1 MQSMREIKDIIK
13 SELPRMMETDPEIRE
28 FIFKITR
35 DIYAGKQETES
46 RFDRILNEL
55 QREREA
61 NDLKWREQAKRWEA
75 NDRKWLEQAKK
86 WEANDRKWEENTK
99 RWEANDRKW
108 FEQAKKWE
116 ANDRKWEENTKRWN
130 EQMAMWHEQEKK
142 WEENQ
147 KEIRSLVKS
156 VEALSRKH
164 DSSIGALGARW
175 GLYSEASFRNG
186 LKAILEDTFEVKVER
201 YQGYDQQGLVFGRP
215 DQVELDVIIANGTV
229 ILCEIKSSIDKAG
242 MYIFDRKKEFYE
254 QKHGRKV
261 DRAMVISPM
270 IDDKA
275 LALAKDLGIE
285 TYSYA
290 DGVEL

>member
-28 FIFKITR
+28 LIFKITR
-35 DIYAGKQETES
+35 DLYAGKQETED
-46 RFDRILNEL
+46 RIDRILDEL
-55 QREREA
+55 QRDREA
-61 NDLKWREQAKRWEA
+61 SEKKWEEQFKKWEDQAKRWEA
-75 NDRKWLEQAKK
+75 NDRKWEEQARR
-86 WEANDRKWEENTK
+86 WEANDRKWEEN
-99 RWEANDRKW
+99 N
-108 FEQAKKWE
+108 
-116 ANDRKWEENTKRWN
+116 KRWN
-130 EQMAMWHEQEKK
+130 EQITMWHEQEKK

-147 KEIRSLVKS
+147 KEIRSLIKS

-186 LKAILEDTFEVKVER
+186 LKAILEDTFEVRVER
-201 YQGYDQQGLVFGRP
+201 YEGFDAQGMVFGRP
-215 DQVELDVIIANGTV
+215 DQVELDVIISNGTV

-254 QKHGRKV
+254 QQHGRKV
-261 DRAMVISPM
+261 DRALVISPM
-270 IDDKA
+270 IGDKA

-290 DGVEL
+290 DGVKL

>member
-28 FIFKITR
+28 LIFKITR
-35 DIYAGKQETES
+35 DLYAGKQETED
-46 RFDRILNEL
+46 RIDRILDEL
-55 QREREA
+55 QRDREASERKWEEQFKKWEA
-61 NDLKWREQAKRWEA
+61 NDKKWEDQAKRWEA
-75 NDRKWLEQAKK
+75 NDRKWEDQARR
-86 WEANDRKWEENTK
+86 WEANDRKWEEQAR
-99 RWEANDRKW
+99 RWEV
-108 FEQAKKWE
+108 
-116 ANDRKWEENTKRWN
+116 NDRKWEENNKRWN
-130 EQMAMWHEQEKK
+130 EQITMWHEQEKK

-147 KEIRSLVKS
+147 KEIRSLIKS

-186 LKAILEDTFEVKVER
+186 LKAILEDTFEVRVER
-201 YQGYDQQGLVFGRP
+201 YEGFDAQGMVFGRP
-215 DQVELDVIIANGTV
+215 DQVELDVIISNGTV

-254 QKHGRKV
+254 QQHGRKV
-261 DRAMVISPM
+261 DRALVISPM

-290 DGVEL
+290 DGVKL

>member
-28 FIFKITR
+28 LIFKITR
-35 DIYAGKQETES
+35 DLYAGKQETED
-46 RFDRILNEL
+46 RIDRILDEL
-55 QREREA
+55 QRDREA
-61 NDLKWREQAKRWEA
+61 NERKWEEQVKRWE
-75 NDRKWLEQAKK
+75 E
-86 WEANDRKWEENTK
+86 NDRKWEEN
-99 RWEANDRKW
+99 N
-108 FEQAKKWE
+108 
-116 ANDRKWEENTKRWN
+116 KRWN

-147 KEIRSLVKS
+147 KEIRSLIKS

-186 LKAILEDTFEVKVER
+186 LKAILEDTFEVRVER
-201 YQGYDQQGLVFGRP
+201 YEGFDAQGMVFGRP
-215 DQVELDVIIANGTV
+215 DQVELDVIISNGTV

-254 QKHGRKV
+254 QQLGRKV

-290 DGVEL
+290 DGVKL

>member
-28 FIFKITR
+28 FIFRITR
-35 DIYAGKQETES
+35 DLYAGKQETES

-55 QREREA
+55 QRDREA
-61 NDLKWREQAKRWEA
+61 NE
-75 NDRKWLEQAKK
+75 
-86 WEANDRKWEENTK
+86 RKWEEQTKKWEEQTK

-108 FEQAKKWE
+108 EANERKWEEQIKKWE
-116 ANDRKWEENTKRWN
+116 ANDKKWEANERKWEGNNKRWN
-130 EQMAMWHEQEKK
+130 EQMALWHEQEKK

-186 LKAILEDTFEVKVER
+186 LKAILEDTFGVSVER
-201 YQGYDQQGLVFGRP
+201 YEGFDHQGMVFGRP

-242 MYIFDRKKEFYE
+242 MYIFERKKEFYE
-254 QKHGRKV
+254 QKHGRIV

-290 DGVEL
+290 DGVKL

>member
-28 FIFKITR
+28 FIFRITR
-35 DIYAGKQETES
+35 DLYAGEQETES
-46 RFDRILNEL
+46 RFDRILDEL
-55 QREREA
+55 QRDREA
-61 NDLKWREQAKRWEA
+61 NERKWEA
-75 NDRKWLEQAKK
+75 NDKK
-86 WEANDRKWEENTK
+86 WEANERKWEEN
-99 RWEANDRKW
+99 N
-108 FEQAKKWE
+108 
-116 ANDRKWEENTKRWN
+116 KRWN
-130 EQMAMWHEQEKK
+130 EQMALWHEQEKK

-186 LKAILEDTFEVKVER
+186 LKAILEDTFGVRVER
-201 YQGYDQQGLVFGRP
+201 YKGFDDQGMVFGRP
-215 DQVELDVIIANGTV
+215 DQVELDVIISNGTV

-254 QKHGRKV
+254 QQHGRKV

-290 DGVEL
+290 DGVNL

>member
-35 DIYAGKQETES
+35 DLYAGRQETES

-55 QREREA
+55 QRDREA
-61 NDLKWREQAKRWEA
+61 NDRKWEEQAKRWEA
-75 NDRKWLEQAKK
+75 NDRKWLEQAK
-86 WEANDRKWEENTK
+86 

-108 FEQAKKWE
+108 LEQTKKWE
-116 ANDRKWEENTKRWN
+116 ANDRKWEEN
-130 EQMAMWHEQEKK
+130 
-142 WEENQ
+142 Q
-147 KEIRSLVKS
+147 KEIRSLIKS

-175 GLYSEASFRNG
+175 GLYSEATFRNG

-201 YQGYDQQGLVFGRP
+201 YHGYDHQGMVFGRP

-242 MYIFDRKKEFYE
+242 MYIFDRKKEFYV

-275 LALAKDLGIE
+275 YALAKDLGIE

-290 DGVEL
+290 DGVQL